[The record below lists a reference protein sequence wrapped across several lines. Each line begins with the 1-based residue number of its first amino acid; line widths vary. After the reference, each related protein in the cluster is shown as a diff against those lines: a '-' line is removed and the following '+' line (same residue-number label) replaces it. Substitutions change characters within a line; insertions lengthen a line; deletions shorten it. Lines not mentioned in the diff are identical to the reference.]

1 MSFLGFKFW
10 RESKLHAEKNA
21 NGLPNVS
28 LRLSC
33 IICGQIEEFEGRMEP
48 ELAQEVQSDTGFIA
62 EGVTVS
68 AAGTCRACSN
78 RNN

>member
-10 RESKLHAEKNA
+10 PVSKGSEIKDATQ
-21 NGLPNVS
+21 LPKVH

-33 IICGQIEEFEGRMEP
+33 ISCGQMEEFVAAMNN
-48 ELAQEVQSDTGFIA
+48 ELAKEVQTGTGFTA
-62 EGVTVS
+62 EGVTVT
-68 AAGTCRACSN
+68 AAGTCRACSH

>member
-10 RESKLHAEKNA
+10 PDGKTDRNKDA
-21 NGLPNVS
+21 NGLPQVH

-33 IICGQIEEFEGRMEP
+33 LTCGQIEDFVADMNRD
-48 ELAQEVQSDTGFIA
+48 LAEEVRSGTGFTA
-62 EGVTVS
+62 EGVTVT
-68 AAGTCRACSN
+68 AAGTCRACSH

>member
-10 RESKLHAEKNA
+10 PVGKRDNTKDATP
-21 NGLPNVS
+21 LPKVH

-33 IICGQIEEFEGRMEP
+33 IICGKIDEFEGDMNHD
-48 ELAQEVQSDTGFIA
+48 LAQEVQSGTGFTA
-62 EGVTVS
+62 EGVTVT
-68 AAGTCRACSN
+68 AAGTCRACSH